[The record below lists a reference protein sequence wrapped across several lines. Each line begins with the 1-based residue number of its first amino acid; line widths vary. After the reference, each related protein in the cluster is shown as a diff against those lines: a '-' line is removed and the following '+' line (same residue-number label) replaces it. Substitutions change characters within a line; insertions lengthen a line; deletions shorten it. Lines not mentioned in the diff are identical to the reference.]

1 MILGKIN
8 RHIFVLAGL
17 AGVLVAAINGTSAW
31 GADEVQALRER
42 AQQYWEA
49 RRLNDWLTEY
59 QMESGSLTGKE
70 LTPDVFAARLNN
82 RSAAYRFQ
90 NPRITD
96 VTVQNG
102 EGKVTVIVD
111 RKFIR
116 WGSTQKDE
124 VIRESWVLIK
134 GRWYHKTDPSIH
146 EIMQK
151 IGVKTPK
158 EDAEPGIGERSTT
171 PPAASGTG
179 SP

>member
-1 MILGKIN
+1 
-8 RHIFVLAGL
+8 
-17 AGVLVAAINGTSAW
+17 
-31 GADEVQALRER
+31 
-42 AQQYWEA
+42 
-49 RRLNDWLTEY
+49 
-59 QMESGSLTGKE
+59 MESGSLTGKE

-102 EGKVTVIVD
+102 EGKVTVMVD

-134 GRWYHKTDPSIH
+134 GQWYHKTDPSIH